1 MEALK
6 TIRTR
11 LNVTQKV
18 FADGIGCTQGNVG
31 HYECGQ
37 TVPPDAAKRVIDFCR
52 KFGLRIGFDHIYG
65 GKPIPALKS
74 KRRTTNQPK
83 QQEA

>member
-65 GKPIPALKS
+65 GQPIPALKS
-74 KRRTTNQPK
+74 KRRTTTPTK
-83 QQEA
+83 SEA